1 MSFHKQTFHQKE
13 VFHFYPAKSYEE
25 GVKHIKSEYQK
36 MGRNARDMSKEQLE
50 RITFVLQPNP
60 SKKDLAKIRS
70 IIREVLRSDY
80 SSRKDIDSDANEIV
94 RKILPILNLV
104 GEHTYAIDE
113 TGSVIEI

>member
-1 MSFHKQTFHQKE
+1 MSFHQETFHQKE

-36 MGRNARDMSKEQLE
+36 MGRNARDMTKEQLE

-60 SKKDLAKIRS
+60 SKKDLAKISS
-70 IIREVLRSDY
+70 IIIEVLRSDY
-80 SSRKDIDSDANEIV
+80 SSNEIV

-104 GEHTYAIDE
+104 SEQTYTIDE